1 MRPILGML
9 LFSVMI
15 LIAGVASGQSYPTK
29 PIRIFTF
36 GVGGASDFTARLIAQ
51 GITGP
56 LGQPV
61 VVENR
66 PTGVIP
72 GDIVAKAPPDG
83 YSLLVVGGTFWN
95 GPLLQ
100 ATPYD
105 PIRDFSPITLANR
118 SPLFVT
124 VHPSLPV
131 KSIKEL
137 IALAKGRPGVLN
149 YASDGAGG
157 PPHLAAE
164 YFKSMAGVDIV
175 GIRYKSGAS
184 QMAELIGGHVQLIF
198 GNAAQVTPHI
208 KSAKLRALA
217 VTSAQPSVLAPNLP
231 TVSASGL
238 PGYEVDTM
246 TGAFSP
252 AKTPDAIIK
261 RLNQEMVRYLKTVEA
276 RDRFLGINVEAV
288 GTSPE
293 EFGTVVRSEMARM
306 EKVVKSAGIRG
317 D

>member
-9 LFSVMI
+9 LFCVMI

-61 VVENR
+61 IVENR

-72 GDIVAKAPPDG
+72 GEIVAKAPPDG

-184 QMAELIGGHVQLIF
+184 QMTDLIGGHVQLIF

-246 TGAFSP
+246 TGAFAP

-261 RLNQEMVRYLKTVEA
+261 RLNQEMVRYLKTAEA

>member
-1 MRPILGML
+1 ML

>member
-198 GNAAQVTPHI
+198 GNAAQVTLHI